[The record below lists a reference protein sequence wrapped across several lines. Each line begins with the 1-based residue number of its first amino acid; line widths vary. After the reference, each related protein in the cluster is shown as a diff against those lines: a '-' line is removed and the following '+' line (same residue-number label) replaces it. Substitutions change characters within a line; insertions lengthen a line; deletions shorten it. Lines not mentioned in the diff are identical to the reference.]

1 MMRTRI
7 LLADDHALV
16 RAGIRSLLEK
26 LPAFEVVGE
35 ASTGHEALELA
46 EKLRPNLV
54 LLDITMSGLNGL
66 EVVERLNKS
75 HPTIKVLILSMHTN
89 EEYAVRALRSGAAGY
104 MIKDAAAMEL
114 ELAIQAVM
122 REGTYLSP
130 AISRVLV
137 DKLLTQTQ
145 PGATSAPVLT
155 PRQRE
160 ILQLLAEGK
169 FAKEIAFQLHL
180 SVKTVETHRAQL
192 MERLNIHDVPG
203 LVRYAIRTGLISE
216 A

>member
-137 DKLLTQTQ
+137 DKLLTQSQ